1 MRTRPR
7 GLLAVAGMLLI
18 GLMALP
24 AAAVAP
30 DGALPRGPGLG
41 HVPFATGPAS
51 GATSPDGT
59 RTPAIGPTP
68 DPITAVDRYG
78 GLVDGCDDA
87 TAGPDVRR
95 LFVVIDPAGDAEFS
109 LMLCD
114 GLDPKAQ
121 LSGSY
126 SWVTR
131 AGDQGQNYRQIDV
144 EPDGGELTVAVSTLP
159 AGVGPGIPTSGA
171 NPRWRMDIS
180 GPAPRLVVLFDADA
194 LGLSANCDPAG
205 SQPCMAMTFSSF
217 HSGNTA
223 TDTVPDGTS
232 GAPDI
237 SNPHGLFWPS
247 PCGVTTGAP
256 QSAGAPPSPDDS
268 RALLEVAPG
277 QQARVLDALERAGY
291 PARAEGAGVVSVDAG
306 VTDGALAAMRGLPG
320 VDAARRHA
328 RRTQALAPRDPQYGS
343 GGERQWYL
351 PRVGAPSAWD
361 TTTGSS
367 SVRIGIVDDGI
378 DGTRDDFSGRVG
390 AGYDAVNDATLP
402 AGANSDMGWH
412 GTAVA
417 AVAGATGSTSP
428 SATGMAGVDWR
439 ATLVPIRVWSH
450 NRCFDEV
457 AYLRGLKWAADNGD
471 LDVINLSL
479 GGPDTIGDIPPYPGE
494 GAALRRLAQAGTVV
508 VAAAGN
514 NAWIDMP
521 MSYPGAL
528 PEVIAVGATGVP
540 ASGGQDQLAPYSNRG
555 RYVDIVAPGGAG
567 ATLATGILTA
577 TDPTVHGA
585 DFGVENGTSFSTPI
599 VSGAVALYRSIHPGA
614 TTADVTRALLA
625 TAEDLGP
632 GLAAFDTSFGFG
644 MLDLPAFLAAGPSQ
658 IGLTTRTAGNDRFAT
673 AAVASTFAFPS
684 SRQVRTVLLATGADF
699 PDALAGGP
707 FAGRRHGP
715 ILLTLKDGLPQATI
729 DELVRLNPVDVVL
742 LGGPNTISP
751 TVENQLAAVLG
762 YPAVGACGAALADE
776 SRSSCR
782 VAGASRYETAAAISS
797 LGWSE
802 SEVVYVATGGNFPDA
817 LSGGAT
823 AAAFDAPLLLTP
835 PNELPAATRNELV
848 RLHPALVVVLG
859 GEASVSEGVK
869 AAIASTPGVGRVV
882 RASGP
887 NRFETAVAALCP
899 DALVCVTDTRYVTI
913 ATGAG
918 FADALAGSAVAAALR
933 APLLLADPNQ
943 PGSKTLTD
951 ALAVLEPERA
961 IVLGG
966 PNTLPAT
973 TESSVAGYVVR

>member
-1 MRTRPR
+1 MAPEGSSPR
-7 GLLAVAGMLLI
+7 VQ
-18 GLMALP
+18 
-24 AAAVAP
+24 
-30 DGALPRGPGLG
+30 
-41 HVPFATGPAS
+41 AS
-51 GATSPDGT
+51 
-59 RTPAIGPTP
+59 GPTP

-87 TAGPDVRR
+87 SAGPDVRR
-95 LFVVIDPAGDAEFS
+95 LFVVVDPAGDAEFS

-131 AGDQGQNYRQIDV
+131 AGDQGENYRRIDV
-144 EPDGGELTVAVSTLP
+144 TKNNDNDLTVTVREFNPAVPNVLLNV
-159 AGVGPGIPTSGA
+159 AGA
-171 NPRWRMDIS
+171 NPRWRMDLT
-180 GPAPRLVVLFDADA
+180 GPAPRLVVLLDADA
-194 LGLSANCDPAG
+194 LGLSGNCDPAG

-217 HSGNTA
+217 HTGSSA
-223 TDTVPDGTS
+223 TDTVPDGNS
-232 GAPDI
+232 GSPDI

-256 QSAGAPPSPDDS
+256 QSAGDS
-268 RALLEVAPG
+268 RALLRVTPG
-277 QQARVLDALERAGY
+277 QGAGVLAALERAGY
-291 PARAEGAGVVSVDAG
+291 PARDEGAGVISVDAG
-306 VTDGALAAMRGLPG
+306 VTDAALTALRALPG
-320 VDAARRHA
+320 VEVARRHA

-343 GGERQWYL
+343 GGDRQWYL
-351 PRVGAPSAWD
+351 PRIGAPSAWD

-390 AGYDAVNDATLP
+390 AGYDAVNDAALP

-417 AVAGATGSTSP
+417 AVAGATGSTSA
-428 SATGMAGVDWR
+428 SATGMAGVDWQ

-457 AYLRGLKWAADNGD
+457 AYLRGLKWAADSGD

-479 GGPDTIGDIPPYPGE
+479 GGPDPIGDISPYPGE
-494 GAALRRLAQAGTVV
+494 RTALRRLAQAGTVV

-514 NAWIDMP
+514 NAWIDVP

-528 PEVIAVGATGVP
+528 PDVIAVGATGVP
-540 ASGGQDQLAPYSNRG
+540 ASDGQDQLAPYSNRG

-567 ATLATGILTA
+567 ATPATGILTA

-585 DFGVENGTSFSTPI
+585 AFGVENGTSFSTPI
-599 VSGAVALYRSIHPGA
+599 VSGAAALYRSIHPKA
-614 TTADVTRALLA
+614 TTAEVTRALLS
-625 TAEDLGP
+625 TAEDLGS
-632 GLAAFDTSFGFG
+632 GMAAFDTSFGFG
-644 MLDLPAFLAAGPSQ
+644 MLNLPALLAAGSAQ
-658 IGLTTRTAGNDRFAT
+658 TSLTTRTAGNDRYAT
-673 AAVASTFAFPS
+673 AAVASEFAFS
-684 SRQVRTVLLATGADF
+684 SPRHVRTVLLATGADF

-707 FAGRRHGP
+707 FAARRHGP

-751 TVENQLAAVLG
+751 TVESQLAAVLG
-762 YPAVGACGAALADE
+762 YPAVGACGAALADD

-782 VAGASRYETAAAISS
+782 LAGASRYETAAAIAA
-797 LGWSE
+797 LGWGE

-823 AAAFDAPLLLTP
+823 AAAFDAPLLLTTP
-835 PNELPAATRNELV
+835 TELPAATRNELA

-859 GEASVSEGVK
+859 GEASVSGGVG
-869 AAIASTPGVGRVV
+869 AAIASTPGVGRVI

-943 PGSKTLTD
+943 PGSPTLTD

-961 IVLGG
+961 VVLGG
-966 PNTLPAT
+966 LNTLPAS
-973 TESSVAGYVVR
+973 TESSVAEYVVR